1 MTTTNP
7 KSNDGKCFQYA
18 IIAALNYKQIKSHPE
33 RTSKIKPFIEQYN
46 SKEIDFSSHQTGK
59 RLKKNKSIAHNIIYV
74 PHNTEEIRYVHKSKY
89 DKKRGNKVI
98 FLIQVSTENDKLLF
112 AKN

>member
-46 SKEIDFSSHQTGK
+46 SKEVDFSSHQTGK
-59 RLKKNKSIAHNIIYV
+59 LLKK
-74 PHNTEEIRYVHKSKY
+74 
-89 DKKRGNKVI
+89 KKKINC
-98 FLIQVSTENDKLLF
+98 S
-112 AKN
+112 

>member
-46 SKEIDFSSHQTGK
+46 SKEVDFSSH
-59 RLKKNKSIAHNIIYV
+59 
-74 PHNTEEIRYVHKSKY
+74 
-89 DKKRGNKVI
+89 
-98 FLIQVSTENDKLLF
+98 
-112 AKN
+112 

>member
-1 MTTTNP
+1 MNLFLIYHKLHKINLNRGGSYIDSPEELKSKMTTTNP

-46 SKEIDFSSHQTGK
+46 SKEIDFSSH
-59 RLKKNKSIAHNIIYV
+59 
-74 PHNTEEIRYVHKSKY
+74 
-89 DKKRGNKVI
+89 
-98 FLIQVSTENDKLLF
+98 
-112 AKN
+112 